1 MKTTMENNSWFTE
14 SSQGKYQINSI
25 VIYDIL
31 HSQINIKINNDES
44 IPDIIKWISDSTK
57 TSFCESFGKSPE
69 TGALNNSVG
78 RWNEFLATSVLSE
91 FMVNN
96 HLNNNE
102 CIVVLSLPNSTVRVG
117 NVPEFLKLFKESSI
131 AMLSHNISGIF
142 FPSPDYV
149 IAVIKNKDLIEQ
161 AKYLLHA
168 QIESPASLDL
178 FHYLEGK
185 LEFSEVKSV
194 VSLKTSHRPDRR
206 YQPSF
211 EAAMIKAIGYFLKN
225 PRKYY
230 MVTSE
235 LRQADKLLFENISS
249 PHGIASGVY
258 EKLVDGILLY
268 HKKTDLLPL
277 INSTIL

>member
-1 MKTTMENNSWFTE
+1 MENNSWFTE

-31 HSQINIKINNDES
+31 RNQINLKINEDES
-44 IPDIIKWISDSTK
+44 IPNIIKWISDSTK
-57 TSFCESFGKSPE
+57 TNFYELFGKFPE

-78 RWNEFLATSVLSE
+78 RWNEFLATSLLSE
-91 FMVNN
+91 LVVNT
-96 HLNNNE
+96 HLSDNE

-117 NVPEFLKLFKESSI
+117 NIPEFLKLFKESSI

-149 IAVIKNKDLIEQ
+149 VAAIKNKDLIER
-161 AKYLLHA
+161 AEYLLHA
-168 QIESPASLDL
+168 QIKNPESLDL
-178 FHYLEGK
+178 FNYLEGK

-194 VSLKTSHRPDRR
+194 ISLKTSHRPDRR

-211 EAAMIKAIGYFLKN
+211 EAAMIKAIGCFLEN
-225 PRKYY
+225 PWKYY

-235 LRQADKLLFENISS
+235 LRPADKLLFQNISS
-249 PHGIASGVY
+249 PHGIANGVY